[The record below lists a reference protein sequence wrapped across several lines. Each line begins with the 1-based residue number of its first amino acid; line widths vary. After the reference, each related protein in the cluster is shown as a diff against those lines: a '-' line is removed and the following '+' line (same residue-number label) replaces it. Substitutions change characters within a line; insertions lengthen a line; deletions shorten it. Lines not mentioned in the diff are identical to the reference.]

1 MRQFDTFVKD
11 QRRFHAAVGEKNAA
25 AALRQ
30 VVSVFCHCN
39 ISVINETVP
48 RYVSRRRLRS
58 GGTGAA

>member
-1 MRQFDTFVKD
+1 VRQFDTFVKN

-39 ISVINETVP
+39 
-48 RYVSRRRLRS
+48 RLRDRKAS
-58 GGTGAA
+58 TFR